1 MDALLTRFEGAAN
14 EAMSLALNWPCLD
27 ASLDRLSISQ
37 NSTATLVSRS
47 KALAPEKPG
56 CCRQPAPTA
65 SRQPVSWGGNLSRI
79 PLVAGSAATTTLL
92 SFALVLLG
100 GGLVVPQSLQISKN
114 ASLGHLALEAT
125 QRRFNPFVFADSDLG
140 HEMLLERRKHGNLA
154 SPPTALLRAWEEPL
168 AGGLS
173 QPGPSG
179 VGSEPRRW
187 GRSRTR
193 TPPRAQRRQQDLRP
207 RSPGLGPKPG
217 PGLAWCL
224 R

>member
-1 MDALLTRFEGAAN
+1 MN
-14 EAMSLALNWPCLD
+14 LALNWPCLD

-37 NSTATLVSRS
+37 NSKATLVSRS

-65 SRQPVSWGGNLSRI
+65 SSQPVSWSGNLSRI

-114 ASLGHLALEAT
+114 ASLGHLAL
-125 QRRFNPFVFADSDLG
+125 
-140 HEMLLERRKHGNLA
+140 EMLLERRKHGNLA